1 MYDKL
6 KLQYPEIPVGRAKNL
21 IGNKYGK
28 WTVLYRI
35 QNPDT
40 TKTRTYWLCQCECGT
55 IKPVDAISLTNHRSF
70 SCGCSL
76 LDKKKNFL
84 DDQIGKKIGHWTIIG
99 PGSTN
104 RTFICECD
112 CEAHTRKEMR
122 KDSMKTSLGC
132 EVCSS
137 AVNKLQNLIGKKFG
151 HWTVLEKRPRQGC
164 HIMWLCECDCEA
176 HTKKEIDGYKLRSG
190 KTLSCGCDSYSNGE
204 RAIAY
209 LLDKNGFSY
218 EQEKSFDT
226 CKIKS
231 HGKPRFD
238 FYVENQYLIEFD
250 GEQHFILRE
259 NGWNNPEKLKDTQ
272 ARDAYKTQWCKDNN
286 IPLIRIPYWHLK
298 ELKLEDLLLETSKF
312 IIGE

>member
-1 MYDKL
+1 MYEEL
-6 KLQYPEIPVGRAKNL
+6 KLQYPEISVGRAQDL
-21 IGNKYGK
+21 TGQKYGK

-35 QNPDT
+35 QNPT
-40 TKTRTYWLCQCECGT
+40 ARKTATYWLCQCECGT
-55 IKPVDAISLTNHRSF
+55 IKPVDAISLTKHRST
-70 SCGCSL
+70 SCGCSIE
-76 LDKKKNFL
+76 DKRESFIQE
-84 DDQIGKKIGHWTIIG
+84 QIGQKIGHWTIIG

-104 RTFICECD
+104 RTFMCECD

-122 KDSMKTSLGC
+122 KDSMQISQGC
-132 EVCSS
+132 EMCTT
-137 AVNKLQNLIGKKFG
+137 AANKLQNLIGKKFG
-151 HWTVLEKRPRQGC
+151 HWTVLEKGSIQGC
-164 HIMWLCECDCEA
+164 HIMWLCECDCSA
-176 HTKKEIDGYKLRSG
+176 HIKKEIDGYKLRSG
-190 KTLSCGCDSYSNGE
+190 KTLSCGCDSRSNGE

-259 NGWNNPEKLKDTQ
+259 NGWNDPEKLKNTQERDT
-272 ARDAYKTQWCKDNN
+272 YKTQWCKENN

-298 ELKLEDLLLETSKF
+298 DLTIEDLKLETSKF
-312 IIGE
+312 II